1 SSQGSHF
8 HVSIEDTDL
17 VETMNDFDGTVLTTD
32 LQGEALS
39 SQKITGPLMIVLGNE
54 GQGVSDDVLSHAN
67 YTVKNEMRGKAERL
81 NGAVA
86 VGILMHQYSR
96 EVLC

>member
-1 SSQGSHF
+1 M
-8 HVSIEDTDL
+8 SIEDTDL

-67 YTVKNEMRGKAERL
+67 YKVKIDMPGNAESL
-81 NGAVA
+81 NVSVA
-86 VGILMHQYSR
+86 GGILMHQYS
-96 EVLC
+96 L